1 MSVLARPCAAAA
13 GGFTGDTSLLD
24 FLGSK
29 EQGGLVLMLLAALAT
44 GRLYE
49 RVEMDGQPVMH
60 DTDGGLRLELLEIK
74 AKSSGGRAKKRPQ
87 GCGIACSERQGCAL
101 NALNC

>member
-74 AKSSGGRAKKRPQ
+74 AKSSGGRTK
-87 GCGIACSERQGCAL
+87 
-101 NALNC
+101 